1 MTAEQ
6 ARMARALLQLGVREI
21 AAAAGVTPNTVSRVE
36 NGGDAKQS
44 TIEALRK
51 VYEARGV
58 AFTRPGEPA
67 IAPTVYMIPEG
78 FPR

>member
-21 AAAAGVTPNTVSRVE
+21 AAAAGVTPNTVSR
-36 NGGDAKQS
+36 GDAKQS